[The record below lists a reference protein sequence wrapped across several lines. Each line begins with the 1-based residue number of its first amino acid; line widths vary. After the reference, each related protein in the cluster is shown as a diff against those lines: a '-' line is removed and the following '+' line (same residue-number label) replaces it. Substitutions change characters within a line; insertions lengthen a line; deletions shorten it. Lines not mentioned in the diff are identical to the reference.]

1 MLNDFEP
8 VVLVLNVSA
17 LIVMLY
23 GLYRVNVLRKKVPG
37 GVVKSSLNLLC
48 ELIALFTM
56 GYIVTVVFPIMPQ
69 VSQSLL
75 MGVMFFVIAIFVVIV
90 IDLFYM
96 IISEL
101 GL

>member
-1 MLNDFEP
+1 MNEIDPIL
-8 VVLVLNVSA
+8 LVLNISA
-17 LIVMLY
+17 IAVMLY
-23 GLYRVNVLRKKVPG
+23 ALYKVNVLRKRVPG

-56 GYIVTVVFPIMPQ
+56 GYIVTPFLPDLPQ
-69 VSQSLL
+69 ISGNLL
-75 MGVMFFVIAIFVVIV
+75 MAIMFFVVAIFVVIV

-96 IISEL
+96 VVSEL